1 MSERWIR
8 MIWDFRGEEAESIA
22 KHHEE
27 HLIEFAKGKGM
38 DHETGTEKQSEQYC
52 LAWIAVPEGNMI
64 EVRDALKPHR
74 GELHER
80 KERH

>member
-1 MSERWIR
+1 MSQRWIR

-27 HLIEFAKGKGM
+27 HLTEFANGKGM
-38 DHETGTEKQSEQYC
+38 AFETGTEKQSDLYSI
-52 LAWIAVPEGNMI
+52 AWIAVPEKNMV

-74 GELHER
+74 GEVHQQ
-80 KERH
+80 